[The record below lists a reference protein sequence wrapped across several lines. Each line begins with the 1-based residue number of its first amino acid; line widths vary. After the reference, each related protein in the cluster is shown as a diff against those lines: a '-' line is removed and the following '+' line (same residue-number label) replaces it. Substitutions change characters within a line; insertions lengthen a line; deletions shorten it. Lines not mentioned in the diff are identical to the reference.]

1 MTRFDKY
8 YFLGPPEVF
17 VPPVVGNL
25 LLDTYINSLTA
36 YSTVKISSSYLGNLL
51 RVRRS
56 SDNQELDIPYNGS
69 NVLDETI
76 LASFVGANDAYVTK
90 WYDQSGNGFDQ
101 SQVQALY
108 QPKIVNAGT
117 ILKENGRVNVLFD
130 GVDDTM
136 TTTRTI
142 SVNGLNEFTQS
153 IVSKPIQVAPSSV
166 NIFAT
171 QQAINAGDVWG
182 IVGQSL
188 YQSRIQWRFGTGQVN
203 NYNSLNVTNGSKQS
217 IYSVFKT
224 GTLEEPRL
232 DATDYASV
240 NRLVPLANNSLIT
253 QLGFAQGI
261 YFSGYL
267 SQAIMWTSSYSSSK
281 VSLHNNINTTYASF

>member
-1 MTRFDKY
+1 
-8 YFLGPPEVF
+8 LGPPEVF

>member
-1 MTRFDKY
+1 
-8 YFLGPPEVF
+8 LGPPEVF

-171 QQAINAGDVWG
+171 QQAIVEGGSWG
-182 IVGQSL
+182 LIGQSL
-188 YQSRIQWRFGTGQVN
+188 YQNTIQWRFGTGQVN

-240 NRLVPLANNSLIT
+240 NRLVPLANNSLT
-253 QLGFAQGI
+253 TRLGLAQGI

>member
-56 SDNQELDIPYNGS
+56 SDNQELDIPYNSS

-171 QQAINAGDVWG
+171 QQAINASDVWG

-203 NYNSLNVTNGSKQS
+203 NYNSLNVSNGSKQS

-253 QLGFAQGI
+253 QLGLAQGI

>member
-1 MTRFDKY
+1 
-8 YFLGPPEVF
+8 
-17 VPPVVGNL
+17 
-25 LLDTYINSLTA
+25 LDTYINSLTA

-188 YQSRIQWRFGTGQVN
+188 YQNTIQWRFGTGQVN

-217 IYSVFKT
+217 IYSVFKCIYYSKSIA
-224 GTLEEPRL
+224 LRL
-232 DATDYASV
+232 NLTFPYFK
-240 NRLVPLANNSLIT
+240 LI
-253 QLGFAQGI
+253 F
-261 YFSGYL
+261 Y
-267 SQAIMWTSSYSSSK
+267 
-281 VSLHNNINTTYASF
+281 

>member
-56 SDNQELDIPYNGS
+56 SDNQELDIPYNSS

-171 QQAINAGDVWG
+171 QQAIVEGGSWG
-182 IVGQSL
+182 LIGQSL
-188 YQSRIQWRFGTGQVN
+188 YQNTIQWRFGTGQVN

-240 NRLVPLANNSLIT
+240 NRLVPLANNSLT
-253 QLGFAQGI
+253 TRLGLAQGI

>member
-1 MTRFDKY
+1 
-8 YFLGPPEVF
+8 LGPPEVF

-171 QQAINAGDVWG
+171 QQAINASDVWG

-203 NYNSLNVTNGSKQS
+203 NYNSLNVSNGSKQS

-253 QLGFAQGI
+253 QLGLAQGI

>member
-1 MTRFDKY
+1 MARFDKY
-8 YFLGPPEVF
+8 YFLGPPKVF
-17 VPPVVGNL
+17 IPPVVGNL

-36 YSTVKISSSYLGNLL
+36 YSTVRISSSYTGNLL

-240 NRLVPLANNSLIT
+240 NRLVPLGNNSLTT
-253 QLGFAQGI
+253 QLGFIQGEN
-261 YFSGYL
+261 FHGYL
-267 SQAIMWTSSYSSSK
+267 SQAIMWTTSYSSLK
-281 VSLHNNINTTYASF
+281 ANLNNDINDIYASF

>member
-171 QQAINAGDVWG
+171 QQAIVEGGSWG
-182 IVGQSL
+182 LIGQSL
-188 YQSRIQWRFGTGQVN
+188 YQNTIQWRFGTGQVN

-253 QLGFAQGI
+253 QLGLAQGI